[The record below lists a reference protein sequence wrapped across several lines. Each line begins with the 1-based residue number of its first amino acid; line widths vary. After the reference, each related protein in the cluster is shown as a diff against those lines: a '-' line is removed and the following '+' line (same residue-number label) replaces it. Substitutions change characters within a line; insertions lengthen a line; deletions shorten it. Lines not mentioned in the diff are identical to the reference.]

1 MVQTGVRKMVGSV
14 GLNNLSEL
22 SRHERIALL
31 RSKVEAM
38 TNAAP
43 ARTQSLQPEQEAL
56 ASPQVFAVPG
66 PLAQVLPDGGL
77 AARCVTH
84 CSATPSLIVEMIAHL
99 SSQEHFVAV
108 VGWPE
113 LNLAGVADAGG
124 DYSRIV
130 VVPDPGED
138 PLSTVAVLLEGIHV
152 VIFRGPSITLSPV
165 RARPLL
171 ARLRSGVGALVLVDT
186 QVVSP
191 RASVHAEVRGF
202 RGIGEGQGR
211 IQAVD
216 LELRGEAKAFRAR
229 ATMSIGKP
237 RALHAVPQ

>member
-1 MVQTGVRKMVGSV
+1 MVDSV
-14 GLNNLSEL
+14 GVEHLSEL
-22 SRHERIALL
+22 SRHERIAAL

-43 ARTQSLQPEQEAL
+43 TRTQQLQPGHDTL
-56 ASPQVFAVPG
+56 ASPHVMAVPD

-77 AARCVTH
+77 VARCVTH
-84 CSATPSLIVEMIAHL
+84 CSPTPSLIVEMIAHV
-99 SSQEHFVAV
+99 SAQECFVAV

-113 LNLAGVADAGG
+113 LNLAGVVEAGG
-124 DYSRIV
+124 DCSRIV
-130 VVPDPGED
+130 AIPDPGED

-152 VIFRGPSITLSPV
+152 VIFRGPPITLSPV

-186 QVVSP
+186 KVASP
-191 RASVHAEVRGF
+191 RASVHAQVRGF

-229 ATMSIGKP
+229 AMMSIGKP
-237 RALHAVPQ
+237 RNLHAVPQ